1 MKKEF
6 KKYCVIKNIH
16 NAEDYY
22 HNLRDMYANCDSIK
36 YNERVSEYFDSEDIA
51 LETMKKLA
59 KEYVAD
65 DKEIV
70 VEFTTI
76 EVRFRFEDV
85 DIEDEDFDI
94 EDEDYRDYTWD
105 YADAV
110 IDNSI
115 YVEYDYKSLDGALL
129 IVWSWEKYIGYAR
142 NFIELRL
149 GTDREDETLLLKQDK
164 VFAQQVDILLTAD
177 EMEKMSSDD
186 IENYLWNELL
196 DNGWKWTNER
206 AVEKAISIGNDD

>member
-1 MKKEF
+1 MTKDF

-36 YNERVSEYFDSEDIA
+36 YNERVSEYLDSEDVA
-51 LETMKKLA
+51 LETMKNLA

-70 VEFTTI
+70 VEFATI
-76 EVRFRFEDV
+76 EVRFE

-94 EDEDYRDYTWD
+94 ENENFDNYYWD
-105 YADAV
+105 YCAYD
-110 IDNSI
+110 SI

-149 GTDREDETLLLKQDK
+149 GTDREDETLLLKEDR
-164 VFAQQVDILLTAD
+164 VYRPQVDILLTAD
-177 EMEKMSSDD
+177 EMEKMSSKD
-186 IENYLWNELL
+186 IENYLYNELL
-196 DNGWKWTNER
+196 DNGWKWTNPA
-206 AVEKAISIGNDD
+206 AVEREIEIGSDD